1 MPEERGGHFVRS
13 VERTL
18 SVLRAFSPGRAELTL
33 TEVAQ
38 ASGLDRAG
46 ARRILLTLVDL
57 GYVRHDE
64 RHFALTPQVLE
75 FGYAYLS
82 SRSLPQIAE
91 PHLRRLTRELREMTA
106 VAVLEGDEICYIAQ
120 VPSPKLLSVAIPV
133 GTRFPAHATSM
144 GKVLLA
150 GMPPERLEARL
161 RSTDLAALTPH
172 TITTREGLLADLGKI
187 RRQGFVISDSELEE
201 GLRGVAAP
209 IRDADGKVFAAV
221 NVSLDAHSAT
231 EDSVRREIVPLLVAT
246 AARIEADLRLK
257 PPASRPGAP
266 GRVPPPGV

>member
-1 MPEERGGHFVRS
+1 MAEEQLLRS

-18 SVLRAFSPGRAELTL
+18 AVLRAFSPEQPEMTL
-33 TEVAQ
+33 TEAAQ

-46 ARRILLTLVDL
+46 ARRILLTLVNL

-91 PHLRRLTRELREMTA
+91 PHLRRLTWELREMTA
-106 VAVLEGDEICYIAQ
+106 LAVLDGDEICYVAQ

-150 GMPPERLEARL
+150 GMPPELLEARL
-161 RSTDLAALTPH
+161 RSAELKPLTPH
-172 TITTREGLLADLGKI
+172 TVTTREGLLADLAEV

-209 IRDADGKVFAAV
+209 VRDSDGKVVAAV
-221 NVSLDAHSAT
+221 NISLDAHRASAG
-231 EDSVRREIVPLLVAT
+231 SVQREIVPLLVTT

-257 PPASRPGAP
+257 PPGGPQR
-266 GRVPPPGV
+266 